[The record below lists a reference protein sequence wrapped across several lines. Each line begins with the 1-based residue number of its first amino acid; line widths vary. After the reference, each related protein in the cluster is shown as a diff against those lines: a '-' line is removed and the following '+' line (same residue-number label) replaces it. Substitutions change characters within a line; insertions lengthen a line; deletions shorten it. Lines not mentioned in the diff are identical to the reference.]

1 MKKLINGSQLA
12 TAALVGT
19 MTVATMAMI
28 GCATKPTYQSPS
40 QTGPKITT
48 NAQGVPNYHLVKR
61 GDTVGQIAERYNLNY
76 RQVGALNALDSKYT
90 IYSGQWLKLW
100 QGGTS
105 TPSRNNNY
113 NRAANTPVPTR
124 PTYTPPAT
132 SSPAPSSPAYE
143 VTANSTS
150 GYEYPSRNQ
159 VVRNFDASS
168 GNMGMW
174 FAGKEGDPVIASQ
187 AGTVLYSGNGLPEYG
202 NLIMIRHSENYI
214 TAYAHNSQLLVKE
227 GDQVQRAQRIASMGS
242 SGQTNQVGLEFQ
254 VRLNGNPIDP
264 RAVLGR

>member
-28 GCATKPTYQSPS
+28 GCATKPTYQSPN

-76 RQVGALNALDSKYT
+76 RQVGALNGLDSKYT

-100 QGGTS
+100 QGEASARNNSYNGAAS
-105 TPSRNNNY
+105 TPAPS
-113 NRAANTPVPTR
+113 R

-132 SSPAPSSPAYE
+132 SAPCAIE
-143 VTANSTS
+143 
-150 GYEYPSRNQ
+150 PS
-159 VVRNFDASS
+159 
-168 GNMGMW
+168 
-174 FAGKEGDPVIASQ
+174 I
-187 AGTVLYSGNGLPEYG
+187 
-202 NLIMIRHSENYI
+202 
-214 TAYAHNSQLLVKE
+214 
-227 GDQVQRAQRIASMGS
+227 
-242 SGQTNQVGLEFQ
+242 
-254 VRLNGNPIDP
+254 
-264 RAVLGR
+264 